1 MPVTSTIV
9 ATKGADAAAGSNP
22 MRRNTKGNIAPMS
35 APKSTTPIRL
45 TEKQRT
51 LLRELDATLKDE
63 RHSPQTRSWK
73 DKVKEFFQ

>member
-1 MPVTSTIV
+1 VHLV
-9 ATKGADAAAGSNP
+9 VE
-22 MRRNTKGNIAPMS
+22 
-35 APKSTTPIRL
+35 TPIRL